1 MCGRHLQPV
10 SISGDKAGLVNWE
23 AQCKWT
29 TAFGFPDFWS
39 RVGAWEDADRS
50 SGVRLLWL
58 LLFSRSVV
66 SDSSAAPWIGAFW
79 APPSTGFP
87 RQEYWSGLPGYKT
100 VQSGEKNIL
109 RKTNKTTNGRTHAV
123 SFSRP
128 IIVRAPRNRNHLC
141 FLCRGSRREK
151 VEKVE
156 IATMWSLIFG
166 NQLGH
171 VALKQPIPVKK
182 PHSCKVPWK
191 KVLESSNKLY
201 FGEGCCREE
210 TVSTIYFLSF
220 VIALGINVGFTIPV
234 ASTYFC

>member
-1 MCGRHLQPV
+1 MWATFAASQHFWWQGRSWEPGGPV
-10 SISGDKAGLVNWE
+10 KMNNFIWFS
-23 AQCKWT
+23 
-29 TAFGFPDFWS
+29 
-39 RVGAWEDADRS
+39 
-50 SGVRLLWL
+50 WL
-58 LLFSRSVV
+58 LIKSRCLGGRGQVIWGKVIVVVIV
-66 SDSSAAPWIGAFW
+66 SDSSAAPWIGAFR

-100 VQSGEKNIL
+100 MQSGEKNIL

-123 SFSRP
+123 PFSRP
-128 IIVRAPRNRNHLC
+128 VIVRAPRNRNHLC

-156 IATMWSLIFG
+156 IATVWSLISG
-166 NQLGH
+166 NQLGY
-171 VALKQPIPVKK
+171 VALKRPVPVKK

-191 KVLESSNKLY
+191 KVLEASNTLY

-220 VIALGINVGFTIPV
+220 VIALGINVGFTIPA